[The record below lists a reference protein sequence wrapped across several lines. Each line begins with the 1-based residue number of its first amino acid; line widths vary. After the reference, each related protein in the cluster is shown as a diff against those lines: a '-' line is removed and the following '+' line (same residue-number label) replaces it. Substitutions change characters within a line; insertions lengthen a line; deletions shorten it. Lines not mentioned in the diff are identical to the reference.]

1 MLGNTNPRVS
11 LTTAE
16 LTTKIYTD
24 KVNDKSTVIKVSV
37 AKLIDSNILRYHVL
51 SLLKL
56 FFILYYG
63 KRIKGVLKNIVA
75 VI

>member
-37 AKLIDSNILRYHVL
+37 AKLIDSNILRHHV
-51 SLLKL
+51 
-56 FFILYYG
+56 
-63 KRIKGVLKNIVA
+63 
-75 VI
+75 